1 MYPALNCDREEF
13 TPAVLLAIDD
23 PFLNTTFLSLVL
35 KYYCEDVEG
44 VDIKK
49 DYFLSPILLPD
60 SILAKFPQT
69 SIFIAGID
77 PIRDDIYY
85 QRTR

>member
-23 PFLNTTFLSLVL
+23 PLLNATFLSLVL

-49 DYFLSPILLPD
+49 DYFL
-60 SILAKFPQT
+60 
-69 SIFIAGID
+69 
-77 PIRDDIYY
+77 
-85 QRTR
+85 